1 MEDHDRR
8 DTDQNAATR
17 LTGLSAQQL
26 IVQLVGGLI
35 LAAVVGL
42 VSGVLSARATQ
53 QVMSQQL
60 STMSR
65 QIDEIRGDLQ
75 RMRQDLYAPRYRS
88 NGIVG
93 ARHASPLPP
102 VVGGPP
108 PGRMAGGQ
116 IRGGGAAPTVISH
129 YWGEA
134 CLAPTSPLHAT
145 TDPVGACMGEA
156 CLAPTSPL
164 PPGRP

>member
-1 MEDHDRR
+1 MEDHDPHDRR

-17 LTGLSAQQL
+17 LTGLSGSQL
-26 IVQLVGGLI
+26 VTQVVGGLL
-35 LAAVVGL
+35 LAGVVGL
-42 VSGVLSARATQ
+42 LSGWATQ

-88 NGIVG
+88 SRIVG
-93 ARHASPLPP
+93 ATHASPL
-102 VVGGPP
+102 
-108 PGRMAGGQ
+108 R
-116 IRGGGAAPTVISH
+116 
-129 YWGEA
+129 
-134 CLAPTSPLHAT
+134 
-145 TDPVGACMGEA
+145 
-156 CLAPTSPL
+156 L

>member
-1 MEDHDRR
+1 MEDDDRR

-53 QVMSQQL
+53 EVMSQQL

-88 NGIVG
+88 GRLE
-93 ARHASPLPP
+93 AQALP
-102 VVGGPP
+102 
-108 PGRMAGGQ
+108 
-116 IRGGGAAPTVISH
+116 
-129 YWGEA
+129 
-134 CLAPTSPLHAT
+134 
-145 TDPVGACMGEA
+145 
-156 CLAPTSPL
+156 SPL

>member
-1 MEDHDRR
+1 MDDRYDLDDSDHHARR

-26 IVQLVGGLI
+26 IVQLVGGLL

-42 VSGVLSARATQ
+42 LSGWATQ

-75 RMRQDLYAPRYRS
+75 RMRQDLYAPRYR
-88 NGIVG
+88 
-93 ARHASPLPP
+93 
-102 VVGGPP
+102 
-108 PGRMAGGQ
+108 PGRL
-116 IRGGGAAPTVISH
+116 
-129 YWGEA
+129 EA
-134 CLAPTSPLHAT
+134 LAVPDH
-145 TDPVGACMGEA
+145 
-156 CLAPTSPL
+156 L

>member
-1 MEDHDRR
+1 MDDHNPHDRR

-26 IVQLVGGLI
+26 IVQLVGGLL

-42 VSGVLSARATQ
+42 LSGWATQ

-129 YWGEA
+129 
-134 CLAPTSPLHAT
+134 CR
-145 TDPVGACMGEA
+145 GEA

>member
-26 IVQLVGGLI
+26 IVQLVGGLL

-42 VSGVLSARATQ
+42 LSGWATQ

-60 STMSR
+60 GNLSQ
-65 QIDEIRGDLQ
+65 QIDEMRVELRQ
-75 RMRQDLYAPRYRS
+75 MRQDLYAPRYRS
-88 NGIVG
+88 GRLEAL
-93 ARHASPLPP
+93 AR
-102 VVGGPP
+102 
-108 PGRMAGGQ
+108 
-116 IRGGGAAPTVISH
+116 PT
-129 YWGEA
+129 
-134 CLAPTSPLHAT
+134 
-145 TDPVGACMGEA
+145 
-156 CLAPTSPL
+156 PL

>member
-1 MEDHDRR
+1 MDDPHDRR
-8 DTDQNAATR
+8 DTDNSAAAR

-26 IVQLVGGLI
+26 IVQLVGGLL

-42 VSGVLSARATQ
+42 LSGWATQ

-88 NGIVG
+88 GRLE
-93 ARHASPLPP
+93 AQALP
-102 VVGGPP
+102 V
-108 PGRMAGGQ
+108 
-116 IRGGGAAPTVISH
+116 
-129 YWGEA
+129 
-134 CLAPTSPLHAT
+134 
-145 TDPVGACMGEA
+145 
-156 CLAPTSPL
+156 PL

>member
-1 MEDHDRR
+1 MNHPDPTDIHSRR
-8 DTDQNAATR
+8 DTDRTPTAR

-42 VSGVLSARATQ
+42 LSAWATQ

-60 STMSR
+60 STLSR
-65 QIDEIRGDLQ
+65 QIDDIRADLQ

-88 NGIVG
+88 
-93 ARHASPLPP
+93 
-102 VVGGPP
+102 
-108 PGRMAGGQ
+108 GRL
-116 IRGGGAAPTVISH
+116 
-129 YWGEA
+129 EA
-134 CLAPTSPLHAT
+134 LIQ
-145 TDPVGACMGEA
+145 
-156 CLAPTSPL
+156 PL

>member
-1 MEDHDRR
+1 MDDRYDLDDSDYHARR

-26 IVQLVGGLI
+26 IVQLIGGLI

-42 VSGVLSARATQ
+42 VSGALSARATQ
-53 QVMSQQL
+53 QVMTQQL

-65 QIDEIRGDLQ
+65 QIDDIRADLQ

-88 NGIVG
+88 
-93 ARHASPLPP
+93 
-102 VVGGPP
+102 
-108 PGRMAGGQ
+108 GRLEAL
-116 IRGGGAAPTVISH
+116 AAPDH
-129 YWGEA
+129 
-134 CLAPTSPLHAT
+134 
-145 TDPVGACMGEA
+145 
-156 CLAPTSPL
+156 L